1 MLVSILLLI
10 VLTILNAVFA
20 SAEIAVISVSDAK
33 LRSLADSGNKRA
45 KKLIKLT
52 EQPARF
58 LATIQVAIT
67 LSGFLSSAFAADKLA
82 EPITE
87 ALISRGAPIPEHILS
102 VVMLIVITMVLSYFN
117 LVFGELVPKRI
128 AMKKSEALS
137 LSMAGMLYGTSKIFA
152 PPVRLLTVST
162 NLVLRL
168 LKMKPD
174 EDDEKV
180 SEEEI
185 RMMIAKGRTQGVI
198 GEHENEIIRNVLDF
212 DDTSAEQIC
221 VHRRDVIAFDE
232 KDPLSDWEEE
242 IWDSKHTLYPVYR
255 ENKDDIIGILDT
267 REYLAL
273 VRKGSETDPDEI
285 KSLLLSGLKP
295 VFYIPEDMKA
305 GKLFQIMQTER
316 KHFAVLLDEYGGMSG
331 IITIHDLIEE
341 MVGNLYDPEEEE
353 EPEKIT
359 AISEDKYRISGDAE
373 LEDVEEILGVDLPTD
388 DYDTFNGFVCGI
400 TGRIPEDGETFT
412 FEDRGLLIE
421 VHEVEGHCVAMA
433 VVTKKNISS
442 DDDEE

>member
-10 VLTILNAVFA
+10 VLTFLNAVFA
-20 SAEIAVISVSDAK
+20 SAEIAVISINDTK
-33 LRSLADSGNKRA
+33 LRTMADSGNKRA
-45 KKLIKLT
+45 KKLAKLT

-82 EPITE
+82 EPVTE
-87 ALISRGAPIPEHILS
+87 SLIKSGVPVPEDVLS
-102 VVMLIVITMVLSYFN
+102 IVMLIVITVVLAYFN

-128 AMKKSEALS
+128 AMKKSEALG
-137 LSMAGMLYGTSKIFA
+137 LGMAGMLYATSKIFRPLVA
-152 PPVRLLTVST
+152 LLTVST
-162 NLVLRL
+162 NFILKLLR
-168 LKMKPD
+168 MKPD

-185 RMMIAKGRTQGVI
+185 RMMIAEGRTQGVI
-198 GEHENEIIRNVLDF
+198 DEHEDEIIQNVLDF

-232 KDPLSDWEEE
+232 EDPLSDWEEE

-267 REYLAL
+267 RDYFAL
-273 VRKGSETDPDEI
+273 VRKDAQAGPNEI

-341 MVGNLYDPEEEE
+341 LVGNLYDPEEEE
-353 EPEKIT
+353 EPEKIVQ
-359 AISEDKYRISGDAE
+359 ISDDKFRIAGDAE
-373 LEDVEEILGVDLPTD
+373 LEDIEKMLAMELPTD

-412 FEDRGLLIE
+412 CEDRGLHIE
-421 VHEVEGHCVAMA
+421 VTRVEGHRVAMA
-433 VVTKKNISS
+433 TVTKCAVPEE
-442 DDDEE
+442 DEE